1 MLVLT
6 RKRSEMIQIGENIY
20 IKVIRT
26 GRSSVKIGVQAPE
39 DVRVLRTELCE
50 QPPSLKQPVR
60 RAVDE
65 ADQAAMVSTCSDQFP
80 HPHLA

>member
-6 RKRSEMIQIGENIY
+6 RKRAEMIQIGEDIY

-26 GRSSVKIGVQAPE
+26 GRSSVKIGVQAPD
-39 DVRVLRTELCE
+39 DVRVLRSELCD
-50 QPPSLKQPVR
+50 QPPRLKQPVK

-65 ADQAAMVSTCSDQFP
+65 ADRAALVSTCSDQFP